1 MARQPVALTAALIA
15 LCLALLTLGTAGVVM
30 VNGNGLRLTSADL
43 AALRFTLW
51 QAVLSAVLSVALAVP
66 LARALARRRFAGRG
80 VLITL
85 LGAPFLL
92 PVIVAVLGLLMV
104 FGRAGWINQALG
116 FAGIAPVSIYGLQ
129 GVVAA
134 HVFLN
139 LPLATRMILQGWQ
152 GIPAERLRLAAAL
165 DLPPGAVWRHLEWPM
180 LRGVLPGAAVTVLT
194 ICLTSFAVALT
205 LGGGPRATTVELG
218 IYQALRF
225 EFDLGHA
232 ASLAALQFA
241 ISAVAAVVAWR
252 LVPGFGLG
260 AGLDRRFDMVPG
272 GWRRG
277 ADAVVISLA
286 ALFLTLPLLAIVLRG
301 VGGLGELPD
310 SVWPAALRSVL
321 VAVPAALLSTAA
333 ALTLA
338 LAVARRGNRWLDLA
352 ALLPL
357 ATSGLVL
364 GTGLFLIVQPILP
377 VAIVALPVTLIVNAA
392 LALPFVYRLLLPA
405 TQTMHR
411 DYHRLTAALDITGW
425 VALRHIILPRLARP
439 IGFGAGIAAA
449 LSMGDLG
456 VIALFA
462 GEGEATLPLVMH
474 RLMGAYRME
483 AAAGVALLLVAIT
496 FALFA
501 LFDLGGRRAGAV

>member
-1 MARQPVALTAALIA
+1 MARQPVPIAAILIA
-15 LCLALLTLGTAGVVM
+15 LGLALLTLGTAGVVM
-30 VNGNGLRLTSADL
+30 AHGEGLRLTAADF
-43 AALRFTLW
+43 AALRFTLL
-51 QAVLSAVLSVALAVP
+51 QAALSAIISVTLAIPV
-66 LARALARRRFAGRG
+66 ARALARRRFPGRG
-80 VLITL
+80 VLLTL

-104 FGRAGWINQALG
+104 FGRNGWINQVLDL
-116 FAGIAPVSIYGLQ
+116 AGIPPLSIYGLQ
-129 GVVAA
+129 GVVIA

-152 GIPAERLRLAAAL
+152 AIPAERLRLAAAL
-165 DLPPGAVWRHLEWPM
+165 DLPPSAILRHLEWPM

-241 ISAVAAVVAWR
+241 IGAVAAGLAWW
-252 LVPGFGLG
+252 LAPAFGFG
-260 AGLDRRFDMVPG
+260 AGLDRRFDLAPM
-272 GWRRG
+272 GWRQV
-277 ADAVVISLA
+277 ADYAVIILA
-286 ALFLTLPLLAIVLRG
+286 ALFLILPLLAIILRG
-301 VGGLGELPD
+301 IAGLPD
-310 SVWPAALRSVL
+310 LPPSVWSAALRSIL
-321 VAVPAALLSTAA
+321 IAIPAALLATTAA
-333 ALTLA
+333 LILA
-338 LAVARRGNRWLDLA
+338 LAVARNTARWLDLA

-364 GTGLFLIVQPILP
+364 GTGLFLLVQPIMP
-377 VAIVALPVTLIVNAA
+377 VASVALPVTLLVNAA
-392 LALPFVYRLLLPA
+392 LALPFVYRLLLPEA
-405 TQTMHR
+405 QALHR
-411 DYHRLTAALDITGW
+411 DYDRLASALHLKGATR
-425 VALRHIILPRLARP
+425 LRLLTLPRLARP
-439 IGFGAGIAAA
+439 LGFGAGIAAA

-462 GEGEATLPLVMH
+462 GEAEATLPLVMQ

-483 AAAGVALLLVAIT
+483 AAAGAALLLMAIA
-496 FALFA
+496 FGLFA
-501 LFDLGGRRAGAV
+501 LFDLGGRRAGTE